1 MCMGERGLLQR
12 FGAIVWGRPRAWSL
26 DDRKSPED
34 KARYVSA
41 QRAAVLAA
49 ISEYHPAAPLVFG
62 VDFGHTEPQHVIPS
76 GGTMTVDGVSQRIE
90 VTY

>member
-12 FGAIVWGRPRAWSL
+12 FGAIVWARPRAWSH
-26 DDRKSPED
+26 DDRKPPEE
-34 KARYVSA
+34 KACYVSA

-49 ISEYHPAAPLVFG
+49 VSEYHPSVPLVFG
-62 VDFGHTEPQHVIPS
+62 VDFGHTEPQHVIPI
-76 GGTMTVDGVSQRIE
+76 GGTVTVDAAAQRIE